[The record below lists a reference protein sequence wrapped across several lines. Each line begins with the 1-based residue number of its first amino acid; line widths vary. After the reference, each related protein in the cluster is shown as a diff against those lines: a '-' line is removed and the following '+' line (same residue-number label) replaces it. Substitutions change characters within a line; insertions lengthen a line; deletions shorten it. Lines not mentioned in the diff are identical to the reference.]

1 MSVFRRKEKTNDGT
15 RYLADTYSYEF
26 QWNGRRFSGSTGK
39 TTKKEA
45 LAFEK
50 RERIRVQTPRD
61 DTSIDGAFQRWWE
74 EKGETLSRSDTI
86 FWRLTLLQDTLE
98 DLLAR
103 DGLPLNL
110 AEITTNHLA
119 RYVQIRKRQP
129 NRRRQLPS
137 PATINREIQL
147 LRMVLRRA
155 FHVWEKDFRL
165 PNFGEVFD
173 AEPEERVVEI
183 SETVYEKI
191 RSHMREDYR
200 DVMDFLVLAANRA
213 GNVLVNHSRLLKP
226 EDVDFDNMEI
236 TFYVKSKKP
245 GGRRVVLPITQ
256 PMLVILANN
265 LDNRKDAVFT
275 YVARR
280 TDKKASRI
288 RGQRYPIALGS
299 FYHEFKRAAAKAGR
313 PELRVHDLRHT
324 GATWVLRKTK
334 NLKVA
339 QKLLG
344 HTRITTTAKYAH
356 VLQDDFRKELEAAH
370 NPHEIP
376 TSAPEE
382 LPNPLL
388 LKQKRK

>member
-1 MSVFRRKEKTNDGT
+1 MSVFRRKEKRKDGST
-15 RYLADTYSYEF
+15 YLTEVYSFEF
-26 QWNGRRFSGSTGK
+26 RWNGRRFSGSTGK

-50 RERIRVQTPRD
+50 RERIRVQSPRD

-74 EKGETLSRSDTI
+74 EKGETLSRSDTV
-86 FWRLTLLQDTLE
+86 FWRLSLLQDTLE

-110 AEITTNHLA
+110 SEISTNHLA
-119 RYVQIRKRQP
+119 RYVQIRKKQP
-129 NRRRQLPS
+129 NRRNQLPS

-165 PNFGEVFD
+165 PNFGEVLH

-183 SETVYEKI
+183 SEETYAAI
-191 RSHMREDYR
+191 RANMRDDYR

-213 GNVLVNHSRLLKP
+213 GNVLVNQSRLLRP
-226 EDVDFDNMEI
+226 GDVDFENMEI

-245 GGRRVVLPITQ
+245 GGRRIVLPITQ

-265 LDNRKDAVFT
+265 LGNHKEAVFT

-280 TDKKASRI
+280 TDKKTGRI
-288 RGQRYPIALGS
+288 RGQRYPIALIS
-299 FYHEFKRAAAKAGR
+299 FYHEFKRAADKAGR
-313 PELRVHDLRHT
+313 RELRVHDLRHT

-370 NPHEIP
+370 DPHEIP
-376 TSAPEE
+376 TEPAED
-382 LPNPLL
+382 LPNPLKL
-388 LKQKRK
+388 KRK